1 MQAIAKNRAMQI
13 AVKNK
18 DIFPVAVRE
27 LLHALYSA
35 GFFEESMLIG
45 SWVMP
50 LYQEEFGINYT
61 LRTLDIDFAVK
72 FVHPDKDK
80 KIDIEKVI
88 TDLGYIPV
96 MMQSGIRRFTRENFT
111 IEFVVQRK
119 GGRDEEVIPIRKWNI
134 TAVPLPFVEILLSS
148 PFTADFGKFKVR
160 APLPEAFFVHKLII
174 AQRRPGESKKDK
186 DLEQCSVI
194 AHQLDF
200 DRLNIVIGSLK
211 LSKKVMKTLI
221 ASCDEINFPPQRL
234 GLK

>member
-1 MQAIAKNRAMQI
+1 MIEKGEAMQI

-18 DIFPVAVRE
+18 DIFPVEIRE
-27 LLHALYSA
+27 LLHDFYSA

-50 LYQEEFGINYT
+50 LYQEAFGINYT

-72 FVHPDKDK
+72 FVYFDRHK
-80 KIDIEKVI
+80 KIDLEKVI

-119 GGRDEEVIPIRKWNI
+119 GGRDDEVIQISKWNI
-134 TAVPLPFVEILLSS
+134 TASPLPFVEILLGF
-148 PFTADFGKFKVR
+148 PFIADFGEFKVR
-160 APLPEAFFVHKLII
+160 APLSEAFFVHKLIT

-186 DLEQCSVI
+186 DLEQCSII
-194 AHQLDF
+194 AQQLDLG
-200 DRLNIVIGSLK
+200 RLKTVVESLNI
-211 LSKKVMKTLI
+211 SKKTQKSLR
-221 ASCDEINFPPQRL
+221 ASCEVIDFPPQKL
-234 GLK
+234 GL

>member
-1 MQAIAKNRAMQI
+1 MITKNEAMQI

-18 DIFPVAVRE
+18 DIFPVEVWE

-50 LYQEEFGINYT
+50 LYQEAFGINYT

-72 FVHPDKDK
+72 FVYSDRDK
-80 KIDIEKVI
+80 KIDLEKLI

-96 MMQSGIRRFTRENFT
+96 IMQSGIRRFTRENFT

-119 GGRDEEVIPIRKWNI
+119 GGRDDDVIPIRKWNI
-134 TAVPLPFVEILLSS
+134 TASPLPFVEILLNF
-148 PFTADFGKFKVR
+148 PFTADFGGFQVK
-160 APLPEAFFVHKLII
+160 APLPEAFFVHKLIT

-186 DLEQCSVI
+186 DLEQCSII
-194 AHQLDF
+194 ARQLNSE
-200 DRLNIVIGSLK
+200 RLKTVVESLK
-211 LSKKVMKTLI
+211 ISKKTQKALY
-221 ASCDEINFPPQRL
+221 ASCEVIDFPPQRL
-234 GLK
+234 GLQ

>member
-1 MQAIAKNRAMQI
+1 MQI
-13 AVKNK
+13 AVKNR
-18 DIFPVAVRE
+18 DIFPVEVQE

-35 GFFEESMLIG
+35 GFLEESMLIG
-45 SWVMP
+45 SWAMP
-50 LYQEEFGINYT
+50 LYQEAFGINYT

-72 FVHPDKDK
+72 FFYYDKDK
-80 KIDIEKVI
+80 KIDLEKVI

-119 GGRDEEVIPIRKWNI
+119 GGRDDEVIPIKKWNI
-134 TAVPLPFVEILLSS
+134 TASPLPFVELLLNF
-148 PFTADFGKFKVR
+148 PFTADFGGFKVK
-160 APLPEAFFVHKLII
+160 APLPEAFFLHKLII
-174 AQRRPGESKKDK
+174 AQRRPSESKKDK

-194 AHQLDF
+194 AHQLDI

-211 LSKKVMKTLI
+211 LSRKVMKALRT
-221 ASCDEINFPPQRL
+221 SCEEIDFPPQRL